1 MIQVGTGKSRSLS
14 QLTESFMIPINK
26 QEPLKADHGDGSTL
40 LVHSIFHTIQGEG
53 PHVGKPAVFIRLA
66 GCNLQCPGCDT
77 EYTKNVL
84 GVLGVGD
91 IIALVRTAVGDNLAY
106 LPLVVITGGEPFR
119 QNLGALIYYLRRA
132 GYKVQ
137 VETNGTLGC
146 PEALAS
152 FDIVVSP
159 KAGKVHPSLFSRI
172 IAYKYV
178 LDSDHISEDDGLPTS
193 VLGMPAAPA
202 RPHLGFEGDVYVQP
216 ADEPTHRNP
225 LHEYDGTE
233 PENYK
238 NDENLAATIKS
249 AMKYGYRLC
258 IQTHKIIG
266 LE

>member
-1 MIQVGTGKSRSLS
+1 
-14 QLTESFMIPINK
+14 MIPINV

-77 EYTKNVL
+77 EYTDGAIRIEIVAILQLVKSAHA
-84 GVLGVGD
+84 GSVG
-91 IIALVRTAVGDNLAY
+91 G

-119 QNLGALIYYLRRA
+119 QNLGSLIYYLRRA

-137 VETNGTLGC
+137 VETNGTLSC
-146 PEALAS
+146 PEAFAS

-202 RPHLGFEGDVYVQP
+202 RPHPGFTGEVYVQP
-216 ADEPTHRNP
+216 ADEPIAGIKRGAYQSEGLANQR
-225 LHEYDGTE
+225 
-233 PENYK
+233 
-238 NDENLAATIKS
+238 NLAATIKS

-258 IQTHKIIG
+258 IQTHKVAG

>member
-1 MIQVGTGKSRSLS
+1 
-14 QLTESFMIPINK
+14 MIPINQQPPMK
-26 QEPLKADHGDGSTL
+26 SESGDGNTL
-40 LVHSIFHTIQGEG
+40 LIHSIFFTLQGEG

-77 EYTKNVL
+77 EYTD
-84 GVLGVGD
+84 GATRIEIVG
-91 IIALVRTAVGDNLAY
+91 ILRLVKSAHAGSVGG

-119 QNLGALIYYLRRA
+119 QNLGSLIYYLRRA

-146 PEALAS
+146 PEAFMS

-178 LDSDHISEDDGLPTS
+178 LDSDHISEDDGLPIS

-258 IQTHKIIG
+258 IQTHKVVG

>member
-1 MIQVGTGKSRSLS
+1 
-14 QLTESFMIPINK
+14 MIPINK

-77 EYTKNVL
+77 EYVGGI
-84 GVLGVGD
+84 GVLKLSE
-91 IIALVRTAVGDNLAY
+91 IIDRVAQAWLSIYESPRSALKCAK

-119 QNLGALIYYLRRA
+119 QAIGKLVRRLDDE
-132 GYKVQ
+132 GYKTQ
-137 VETNGTLGC
+137 IETNGTLGFAFDYDHHDW
-146 PEALAS
+146 PA
-152 FDIVVSP
+152 DIVVSP
-159 KAGKVHPSLFSRI
+159 KAGKVHRDLLRHI
-172 IAYKYV
+172 TAYKYV

-202 RPHLGFEGDVYVQP
+202 RPHPGFEGDVYVQP
-216 ADEPTHRNP
+216 ADEAADHNP
-225 LHEYDGTE
+225 FDW
-233 PENYK
+233 K
-238 NDENLAATIKS
+238 NRKNLAATIKS

-258 IQTHKIIG
+258 IQTHKVVG